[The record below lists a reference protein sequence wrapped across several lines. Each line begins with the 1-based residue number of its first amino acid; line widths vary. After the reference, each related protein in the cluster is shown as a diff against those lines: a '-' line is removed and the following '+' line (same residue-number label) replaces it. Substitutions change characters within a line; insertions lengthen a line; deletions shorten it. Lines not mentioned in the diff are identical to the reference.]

1 VGTVDLAVGALSASG
16 APLWSRSFGGA
27 GATVSFD
34 AAAPTATFGQISPDA
49 TGGAAEAVSVTG
61 AVDFGGGVI
70 SGGGVLFRLDASGA
84 FRWQEAPFSG
94 FIASDPC
101 GAVIAA
107 TSCAACAPGGVWGVS
122 VSKLA
127 P

>member
-1 VGTVDLAVGALSASG
+1 VGTADLAVGALSASG

-49 TGGAAEAVSVTG
+49 VSVTG
-61 AVDFGGGVI
+61 VVDFGGGVI